1 MDTHRSMLMTNE
13 NVRLY
18 PHDRLLRSTILK
30 LIPSWVTPNQLTLS
44 RFLLTPLVLSA
55 VNAESWSWV
64 LALFAGAAFT
74 DVLDGSLAR
83 TRKQIT
89 MWGTVAD
96 PIADKALVGSI
107 VLLFVARRI
116 HPLFAGLLVL
126 FEFLI
131 MAGAYTRF
139 RRRHAY
145 TSANIFGKAKMAL
158 QAIGVLLLLVD
169 QLITVPFAAPVAIV
183 IFGIALI
190 LAVISFVTYSL

>member
-1 MDTHRSMLMTNE
+1 MLMTNE

-44 RFLLTPLVLSA
+44 RLLLTPLVLSA
-55 VNAESWSWV
+55 VNAQSWV
-64 LALFAGAAFT
+64 WVLVLFAVAAFT

-96 PIADKALVGSI
+96 PVADKALVGSI

-126 FEFLI
+126 LEFLI
-131 MAGAYTRF
+131 MAGAYARF
-139 RRRHAY
+139 RRRGVYA
-145 TSANIFGKAKMAL
+145 SANIFGKTKMTL

-169 QLITVPFAAPVAIV
+169 QLVQVPYAMPMAII

>member
-1 MDTHRSMLMTNE
+1 MLMTNE

-18 PHDRLLRSTILK
+18 PHDRVLRATVLK
-30 LIPSWVTPNQLTLS
+30 LFPAWVTPNQLTMG

-55 VNAESWSWV
+55 VNATAWSWV
-64 LALFAGAAFT
+64 LGLFALAALT
-74 DVLDGSLAR
+74 DVFDGSLAR

-107 VLLFVARRI
+107 ALVFVANRI

-126 FEFLI
+126 FEI
-131 MAGAYTRF
+131 MIMLGAYARF
-139 RRRHAY
+139 RRRGTY
-145 TSANIFGKAKMAL
+145 TSANIFGKVKMGL
-158 QAIGVLLLLVD
+158 HSFGVLLLLVD
-169 QLITVPFAAPVAIV
+169 QIFTVPYAIPVAIV
-183 IFGIALI
+183 VFGIGLV